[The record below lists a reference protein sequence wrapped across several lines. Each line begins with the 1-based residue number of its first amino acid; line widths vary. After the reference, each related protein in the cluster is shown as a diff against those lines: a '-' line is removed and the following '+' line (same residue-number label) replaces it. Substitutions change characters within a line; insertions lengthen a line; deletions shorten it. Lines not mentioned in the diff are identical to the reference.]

1 MPPTPI
7 AALRERYLQR
17 QTTPAAELDESFA
30 RSNSNASENTYL
42 SQNKFWSLNQASR
55 LRLEDAAEPFLFG
68 IPVSLKDCFDLSGSR
83 TSSGSRFYQ
92 SQPAPKE
99 DSTVAARLRQ
109 AGAVITGKTHL
120 HQLAYGITGEN
131 PDFGDCLQPA
141 NAALLTGGSSSG
153 AAASVQ
159 EGSALAAIGTDTGG
173 SIRIPAALCG
183 LAGYRSSITLNTP
196 QIWRGGHHLAPA
208 MDTVGWIYRDLRD
221 GPLLA
226 QALFHLDPV
235 EPSAH
240 QNPLAGLRI
249 GTPNEAFLDTPAP
262 AVASTLSAF
271 LARLTAAG
279 TVNSIF
285 DATMWNTAL
294 DIYSPIVAVQAA
306 KLHRGNFHHFDPV
319 ITARLE
325 AGAATDPQQA
335 SELFANM
342 ETFRAR
348 TSALFNRYDYLLYPC
363 APITELPANPAQSD
377 TSVGSAQSGTLTLER
392 GAARTAVLRYTAPI
406 SLAGLPVVTLPF
418 PGGVGLQLIGPLN
431 SDAKLLALSIA
442 LADLAS

>member
-1 MPPTPI
+1 MPLTPI
-7 AALRERYLQR
+7 AALRERYLHR
-17 QTTPAAELDESFA
+17 QTTPAAELNETFA

-55 LRLEDAAEPFLFG
+55 LNLDDAAEPFLFG
-68 IPVSLKDCFDLSGSR
+68 IPVSLKDCFDLAGSR

-92 SQPAPKE
+92 SLPSAKE

-109 AGAVITGKTHL
+109 AGAIITGKTHM

-131 PDFGDCLQPA
+131 ADFGNCLQPDDA
-141 NAALLTGGSSSG
+141 TLLTGGSSSG

-173 SIRIPAALCG
+173 SVRIPAALCG

-196 QIWRGGHHLAPA
+196 QLWRGGHHLAPA
-208 MDTVGWIYRDLRD
+208 MDTLGWIYRDLRD

-226 QALFHLDPV
+226 QALFHLDLA
-235 EPSAH
+235 EP
-240 QNPLAGLRI
+240 QTLTGLRI
-249 GTPNEAFLDTPAP
+249 GTPTDAFLGTPDP
-262 AVASTLSAF
+262 AVSDALVAM
-271 LARLTAAG
+271 LARLKSAG
-279 TVNSIF
+279 AVCSSF
-285 DATMWNTAL
+285 DASLWNNAL
-294 DIYSPIVAVQAA
+294 DIYSPIVALQAA
-306 KLHRGNFHHFDPV
+306 RLHRGNFDHFEPV

-348 TSALFNRYDYLLYPC
+348 TSALFNRFDYLLYPC
-363 APITELPANPAQSD
+363 APITALREGEDHA
-377 TSVGSAQSGTLTLER
+377 
-392 GAARTAVLRYTAPI
+392 AARAAILRYTTPI
-406 SLAGLPVVTLPF
+406 SLAGLPAVTMPF
-418 PGGVGLQLIGPLN
+418 AGGVGLQLIGAQH
-431 SDAKLLALSIA
+431 SDAKLLALSVTI
-442 LADLAS
+442 ADLQ

>member
-7 AALRERYLQR
+7 AALRDSYLQR
-17 QTTPAAELDESFA
+17 ATTPAAELDVAFA
-30 RSNSNASENTYL
+30 RSNKNTSENTYL

-55 LRLEDAAEPFLFG
+55 LKPEDAETQLLFG

-92 SQPAPKE
+92 SQPAAKE
-99 DSTVAARLRQ
+99 DSTVAARVRQ
-109 AGAVITGKTHL
+109 SGAVITGKTHM

-141 NAALLTGGSSSG
+141 NSALLTGGSSSG

-226 QALFHLDPV
+226 QALLNLDPIDS
-235 EPSAH
+235 P
-240 QNPLAGLRI
+240 QPLKGLRI
-249 GTPNEAFLDTPAP
+249 GTPNDAFLGELPPAI
-262 AVASTLSAF
+262 ASALSST

-279 TVNSIF
+279 VICSTF
-285 DATMWNTAL
+285 DAAIWNNAL
-294 DIYSPIVAVQAA
+294 DIYSPLVALQAA
-306 KLHRGNFHHFDPV
+306 KLHRGNFHHFDP
-319 ITARLE
+319 IIAARLE

-335 SELFANM
+335 SDLFANM

-348 TSALFNRYDYLLYPC
+348 TSALFNRFDYLLYPC
-363 APITELPANPAQSD
+363 APISELRAGDA
-377 TSVGSAQSGTLTLER
+377 SGKNKPDHTF
-392 GAARTAVLRYTAPI
+392 ARIAILRYTTPI
-406 SLAGLPVVTLPF
+406 SLAGLPAVTLPF
-418 PGGVGLQLIGPLN
+418 AGGVGLQLIGPLN
-431 SDAKLLALSIA
+431 SDAKLLALSGAI
-442 LADLAS
+442 ADLV

>member
-1 MPPTPI
+1 VPPTPI
-7 AALRERYLQR
+7 AALRDRYLQR
-17 QTTPAAELDESFA
+17 QTTPTAELDEAFA
-30 RSNSNASENTYL
+30 RSNSNASKNTYL

-55 LRLEDAAEPFLFG
+55 LKPEDAETQLLFG
-68 IPVSLKDCFDLSGSR
+68 ISISLKDCFDLAGSR

-92 SQPAPKE
+92 SQPAAKE

-109 AGAVITGKTHL
+109 AGAIITGKTHL

-141 NAALLTGGSSSG
+141 NASLLTGGSSSG

-196 QIWRGGHHLAPA
+196 QLWRGGHHLSPA

-235 EPSAH
+235 DP
-240 QNPLAGLRI
+240 PPTIAGLRV
-249 GTPNEAFLDTPAP
+249 GTPNESFLGTPEP
-262 AVASTLSAF
+262 AVANALTAM
-271 LARLTAAG
+271 LARLTAAKAICS
-279 TVNSIF
+279 TF
-285 DATMWNTAL
+285 DAIFWNTAL
-294 DIYSPIVAVQAA
+294 DIYSPIVALQAA

-319 ITARLE
+319 IAARLE
-325 AGAATDPQQA
+325 AGAITDPQQA

-348 TSALFNRYDYLLYPC
+348 TSALFNRFDYLLYPC
-363 APITELPANPAQSD
+363 APITALREGED
-377 TSVGSAQSGTLTLER
+377 HT
-392 GAARTAVLRYTAPI
+392 AARTAILRYTTPI
-406 SLAGLPVVTLPF
+406 SLAGLPAVTLPF
-418 PGGVGLQLIGPLN
+418 PGGAGLQLIGPLN
-431 SDAKLLALSIA
+431 SDAKLLALSA
-442 LADLAS
+442 AFVDLV

>member
-1 MPPTPI
+1 M
-7 AALRERYLQR
+7 
-17 QTTPAAELDESFA
+17 
-30 RSNSNASENTYL
+30 
-42 SQNKFWSLNQASR
+42 
-55 LRLEDAAEPFLFG
+55 
-68 IPVSLKDCFDLSGSR
+68 
-83 TSSGSRFYQ
+83 
-92 SQPAPKE
+92 
-99 DSTVAARLRQ
+99 
-109 AGAVITGKTHL
+109 

-141 NAALLTGGSSSG
+141 DAALLTGGSSSG

-159 EGSALAAIGTDTGG
+159 EGSSLAAIGTDTGG

-196 QIWRGGHHLAPA
+196 QLWRGGHHLAPS

-235 EPSAH
+235 DP
-240 QNPLAGLRI
+240 PPTIAGLRI
-249 GTPNEAFLDTPAP
+249 GTPNEAFLGTPEP
-262 AVASTLSAF
+262 AVTSALTAM

-279 TVNSIF
+279 TVCSTF
-285 DATMWNTAL
+285 DASAWNNAL
-294 DIYSPIVAVQAA
+294 DIYSPVVALQAA

-319 ITARLE
+319 IAARLE
-325 AGAATDPQQA
+325 AGAAMDSQQA

-342 ETFRAR
+342 ETFRTR
-348 TSALFNRYDYLLYPC
+348 TSALFNRFDYLLYPC
-363 APITELPANPAQSD
+363 APLTAIP
-377 TSVGSAQSGTLTLER
+377 AQSGTPTLER
-392 GAARTAVLRYTAPI
+392 GAARTAILRYTTPI

-431 SDAKLLALSIA
+431 SDAKLLALSTT
-442 LADLAS
+442 LASLSS

>member
-7 AALRERYLQR
+7 TALRDRYLQR
-17 QTTPAAELDESFA
+17 QTTPAAELNEAFA
-30 RSNSNASENTYL
+30 HSNSNASQNTYL

-55 LRLEDAAEPFLFG
+55 LKPEDAETQFLFG
-68 IPVSLKDCFDLSGSR
+68 IPVSIKDCFDLAGSR

-131 PDFGDCLQPA
+131 PDFGDCVQPA

-173 SIRIPAALCG
+173 SIRVPAALCG

-196 QIWRGGHHLAPA
+196 QLWRGGHHLAPA

-235 EPSAH
+235 D
-240 QNPLAGLRI
+240 PLPTLTGLRI
-249 GTPNEAFLDTPAP
+249 GTPSENFLGTPEP
-262 AVASTLSAF
+262 AVASTFTAMLT
-271 LARLTAAG
+271 RLIAAG
-279 TVNSIF
+279 AVCTAF
-285 DATMWNTAL
+285 DAALWNNAL
-294 DIYSPIVAVQAA
+294 DIYSPLAALQAA
-306 KLHRGNFHHFDPV
+306 KLHRGNFHHFEP
-319 ITARLE
+319 IIAARLE
-325 AGAATDPQQA
+325 TGTDMDPQQA

-348 TSALFNRYDYLLYPC
+348 TSVLFNRFDYLLYPC
-363 APITELPANPAQSD
+363 APITALREGEDHTANRIAI
-377 TSVGSAQSGTLTLER
+377 
-392 GAARTAVLRYTAPI
+392 LRYTTPI
-406 SLAGLPVVTLPF
+406 SLAGLPAVTLPF
-418 PGGVGLQLIGPLN
+418 SGGVGLQLIGPLN
-431 SDAKLLALSIA
+431 SDAKLLALSTT
-442 LADLAS
+442 LAS

>member
-7 AALRERYLQR
+7 AALRDRYLQR
-17 QTTPAAELDESFA
+17 QTTPTAELDEAFA
-30 RSNSNASENTYL
+30 RSNANASENTYL

-55 LRLEDAAEPFLFG
+55 LKPDDVETQLLFG

-92 SQPAPKE
+92 SQPSAKE
-99 DSTVAARLRQ
+99 DSTVAARVRQ
-109 AGAVITGKTHL
+109 AGAIITGKTHL

-131 PDFGDCLQPA
+131 PDFGDCLQPV
-141 NAALLTGGSSSG
+141 NSALLTGGSSSG

-183 LAGYRSSITLNTP
+183 LAGYRSSHTLNTP
-196 QIWRGGHHLAPA
+196 QFWRGGHHLAPA

-235 EPSAH
+235 DPPQS
-240 QNPLAGLRI
+240 LTGLRI
-249 GTPNEAFLDTPAP
+249 GTPNDAFLGALPPAI
-262 AVASTLSAF
+262 ANALAAT
-271 LARLTAAG
+271 LARLTAAKAVCS
-279 TVNSIF
+279 TF
-285 DATMWNTAL
+285 DAVMWNNAL

-319 ITARLE
+319 IAARLE
-325 AGAATDPQQA
+325 AGAATDLQQA
-335 SELFANM
+335 SDLFANM

-348 TSALFNRYDYLLYPC
+348 TAALFNRFDYLLYPC
-363 APITELPANPAQSD
+363 APITELRAGD
-377 TSVGSAQSGTLTLER
+377 DHT
-392 GAARTAVLRYTAPI
+392 AARTAILRYTTPI
-406 SLAGLPVVTLPF
+406 SLAGLPAVTLPF
-418 PGGVGLQLIGPLN
+418 PGGAGLQLIGPLN
-431 SDAKLLALSIA
+431 SDAKLLATSTTF
-442 LADLAS
+442 ADLAT

>member
-1 MPPTPI
+1 MALTPI
-7 AALRERYLQR
+7 AALRDRYLRGQS
-17 QTTPAAELDESFA
+17 TPTAALDEAFA
-30 RSNSNASENTYL
+30 HSNANASENTYL

-55 LRLEDAAEPFLFG
+55 LKPDGAETQLLFG
-68 IPVSLKDCFDLSGSR
+68 IPVSLKDCFDLTGSR

-109 AGAVITGKTHL
+109 AGAIITGKTHM

-196 QIWRGGHHLAPA
+196 QIWRGGHHLAPS

-226 QALFHLDPV
+226 QALFNLDPV
-235 EPSAH
+235 ESFAQLPA
-240 QNPLAGLRI
+240 LTGLRI
-249 GTPNEAFLDTPAP
+249 GTPNDTFLGTPEP
-262 AVASTLSAF
+262 AVAEALATM
-271 LARLTAAG
+271 LARLTAARAVCS
-279 TVNSIF
+279 TF

-294 DIYSPIVAVQAA
+294 DIYSPIVALQAA

-319 ITARLE
+319 IAARLE

-335 SELFANM
+335 SDLFADM
-342 ETFRAR
+342 ETFRSR
-348 TSALFNRYDYLLYPC
+348 TSALFNRFDYLLYPC
-363 APITELPANPAQSD
+363 APITGLRADDDHS
-377 TSVGSAQSGTLTLER
+377 
-392 GAARTAVLRYTAPI
+392 AARTAILRYTTPI
-406 SLAGLPVVTLPF
+406 SLAGLPAITLPF

-431 SDAKLLALSIA
+431 SDAKLLALSST
-442 LADLAS
+442 LAPLLP

>member
-1 MPPTPI
+1 MAPTPI
-7 AALRERYLQR
+7 AALRDSYLQR
-17 QTTPAAELDESFA
+17 QTTPAAELDVAFD
-30 RSNSNASENTYL
+30 RSNSNASKNTYI

-55 LRLEDAAEPFLFG
+55 LKPEDAEAQLLFG
-68 IPVSLKDCFDLSGSR
+68 IPVSIKDCFDLAGSR

-92 SQPAPKE
+92 SLPAAKE

-109 AGAVITGKTHL
+109 SGAIITGKTHL

-141 NAALLTGGSSSG
+141 DATLLTGGSSSG

-183 LAGYRSSITLNTP
+183 LAGYRSSHTLNTP
-196 QIWRGGHHLAPA
+196 QLWRGGHHLAPA
-208 MDTVGWIYRDLRD
+208 MDTVGLIYRDLRD

-226 QALFHLDPV
+226 QALFHLDP
-235 EPSAH
+235 AD
-240 QNPLAGLRI
+240 PLASIAGLRI
-249 GTPNEAFLDTPAP
+249 GTPNEAFLGTPAE
-262 AVASTLSAF
+262 AVAA
-271 LARLTAAG
+271 ALTAMLTRLAAAH
-279 TVNSIF
+279 TVCSTF
-285 DATMWNTAL
+285 DATLWNTAL

-319 ITARLE
+319 IAARLE
-325 AGAATDPQQA
+325 AGAAIDPQQA

-348 TSALFNRYDYLLYPC
+348 TSALFNRFDYLLYPC
-363 APITELPANPAQSD
+363 APITALRVSED
-377 TSVGSAQSGTLTLER
+377 HT
-392 GAARTAVLRYTAPI
+392 AARTAILRYTTPI
-406 SLAGLPVVTLPF
+406 SLAGLPAVTLPF

-431 SDAKLLALSIA
+431 SDAKLLALSA
-442 LADLAS
+442 GLVEPG

>member
-1 MPPTPI
+1 MALTPI
-7 AALRERYLQR
+7 AALRERYLKGE
-17 QTTPAAELDESFA
+17 TTPAAELDQAFA
-30 RSNSNASENTYL
+30 RSNSNASQNTYL

-55 LRLEDAAEPFLFG
+55 LKPEDAETQLLYG
-68 IPVSLKDCFDLSGSR
+68 IPVSLKDCFDLAGSR
-83 TSSGSRFYQ
+83 TSVGSRFYQ

-99 DSTVAARLRQ
+99 DSSVAARLRQ
-109 AGAVITGKTHL
+109 AGAIITGKTHL

-131 PDFGDCLQPA
+131 PDFGDCFQPA

-153 AAASVQ
+153 AVASVQ

-196 QIWRGGHHLAPA
+196 QLWRGGHHLAPA

-235 EPSAH
+235 DP
-240 QNPLAGLRI
+240 PPTIAGLHI
-249 GTPNEAFLDTPAP
+249 GTPSENFLGTPEP
-262 AVASTLSAF
+262 AVASALSTM
-271 LARLTAAG
+271 LARLAAAG
-279 TVNSIF
+279 VACSTF
-285 DATMWNTAL
+285 DASAWNNAL
-294 DIYSPIVAVQAA
+294 DIYSPVVALQAA

-319 ITARLE
+319 IAARLE

-348 TSALFNRYDYLLYPC
+348 TSALFNRFDYLLYPC
-363 APITELPANPAQSD
+363 APITALK
-377 TSVGSAQSGTLTLER
+377 VGEDHT
-392 GAARTAVLRYTAPI
+392 AARTAILRYTTPI

-418 PGGVGLQLIGPLN
+418 PGGAGLQLIGPLN
-431 SDAKLLALSIA
+431 SDAKLLALSTT
-442 LADLAS
+442 LAS

>member
-1 MPPTPI
+1 VPPTPI

-17 QTTPAAELDESFA
+17 ATTPAAELDEVFA
-30 RSNSNASENTYL
+30 HSNSNASQNTYL

-68 IPVSLKDCFDLSGSR
+68 IPVSLKDCFDLTGSR

-109 AGAVITGKTHL
+109 AGAIITGKTHL

-141 NAALLTGGSSSG
+141 DAALLTGGSSSG

-159 EGSALAAIGTDTGG
+159 EGSSLAAIGTDTGG

-196 QIWRGGHHLAPA
+196 QLWRGGHHLAPS

-235 EPSAH
+235 DP
-240 QNPLAGLRI
+240 PPTIAGLRI
-249 GTPNEAFLDTPAP
+249 GTPNEAFLGTPEP
-262 AVASTLSAF
+262 AVTSALTAM

-279 TVNSIF
+279 TVCSTF
-285 DATMWNTAL
+285 DASAWNNAL
-294 DIYSPIVAVQAA
+294 DIYSPVVALQAA

-319 ITARLE
+319 IAARLE
-325 AGAATDPQQA
+325 AGAAMDSQQA

-342 ETFRAR
+342 ETFRTR
-348 TSALFNRYDYLLYPC
+348 TSALFNRFDYLLYPC
-363 APITELPANPAQSD
+363 APLTAIP
-377 TSVGSAQSGTLTLER
+377 AQSGTPTLER
-392 GAARTAVLRYTAPI
+392 GAARTAILRYTTPI

-431 SDAKLLALSIA
+431 SDAKLLALSTT
-442 LADLAS
+442 LASLSS